1 MFDNNQKIA
10 SNNLKN
16 LLKKQYTT
24 IDSVIV
30 FDNTKSQESLLE
42 SL

>member
-16 LLKKQYTT
+16 LLKEQYTA